1 MRRTPGEKS
10 IATAQAAELSCF
22 HPYRATLVHTNSSPA
37 ITPSPRKAS
46 LGLQT
51 QLHSVSRHTSLSPY
65 TRSNFQNMSSRPV
78 ALLLL
83 ACAALLSSQ
92 IVSVAAA
99 RRAAQKK
106 DMCGYPVSNQQP
118 TAELKR
124 CSDED
129 ASAAHDNGCPIP
141 YLTSR
146 NLLNY
151 QGQANEDLGEGGFGK
166 VRRKMLCAKACK
178 KAGRI
183 SCTHPRNVAQKYF
196 LDRGNAKKNALQLV
210 GLEREAL
217 IMARVACPSDASLL
231 QHPGRRYVV
240 ETYAIINNGSCS
252 DENPMS
258 ISMKIYEG
266 GDMKTYFNPNN
277 QKADKYTDCS
287 AKTELAL
294 KIAMGLQYIHATGI
308 THRDLHTGNILF
320 DAEGE
325 PAITDFGIS
334 MNGTHKLKVV
344 SVDDP
349 RYVAVYFFTHPPEF
363 SQEDGSSNVISDKS
377 DVYALGRIL
386 EHILYDTRTV
396 DNWKIKQWNAH
407 TYGGETRNGIDT
419 RFLPIPSSTPC
430 EVFAQ
435 HCALQSR

>member
-1 MRRTPGEKS
+1 
-10 IATAQAAELSCF
+10 
-22 HPYRATLVHTNSSPA
+22 
-37 ITPSPRKAS
+37 
-46 LGLQT
+46 
-51 QLHSVSRHTSLSPY
+51 
-65 TRSNFQNMSSRPV
+65 MSSRPV

-99 RRAAQKK
+99 AQKN

-118 TAELKR
+118 TAEIER
-124 CSDED
+124 CYDED

-151 QGQANEDLGEGGFGK
+151 EALEGEANQDLGQGGFGK
-166 VRRKMLCAKACK
+166 VQRKTLCAKVCKK
-178 KAGRI
+178 KAGSI
-183 SCTHPRNVAQKYF
+183 SCTHPRSVAQKYF
-196 LDRGNAKKNALQLV
+196 LPRVDEKKNALQLV
-210 GLEREAL
+210 GLEREAR
-217 IMARVACPSDASLL
+217 IMARVTCPSDASLL

-240 ETYAIINNGSCS
+240 ETYAIIDSGSCS
-252 DENPMS
+252 DQNPMS

-266 GDMKTYFNPNN
+266 GDMKTYFSPNN
-277 QKADKYTDCS
+277 KKANKYTDCS

-294 KIAMGLQYIHATGI
+294 KIAMGLQYIHATGV
-308 THRDLHTGNILF
+308 THRDLHSGNILF

-334 MNGTHKLKVV
+334 MNGTHKVKAY
-344 SVDDP
+344 SIDDP
-349 RYVAVYFFTHPPEF
+349 RYHAIHFFTHPPEF
-363 SQEDGSSNVISDKS
+363 GFSSNVISDKS
-377 DVYALGRIL
+377 DVFALGRVF
-386 EHILYDTRTV
+386 EQILYDTRTV
-396 DNWKIKQWNAH
+396 DKWHIKQVDARKH
-407 TYGGETRNGIDT
+407 GSIETRNGIDT

>member
-1 MRRTPGEKS
+1 
-10 IATAQAAELSCF
+10 
-22 HPYRATLVHTNSSPA
+22 
-37 ITPSPRKAS
+37 
-46 LGLQT
+46 
-51 QLHSVSRHTSLSPY
+51 
-65 TRSNFQNMSSRPV
+65 
-78 ALLLL
+78 
-83 ACAALLSSQ
+83 
-92 IVSVAAA
+92 
-99 RRAAQKK
+99 
-106 DMCGYPVSNQQP
+106 
-118 TAELKR
+118 
-124 CSDED
+124 
-129 ASAAHDNGCPIP
+129 
-141 YLTSR
+141 
-146 NLLNY
+146 
-151 QGQANEDLGEGGFGK
+151 
-166 VRRKMLCAKACK
+166 
-178 KAGRI
+178 
-183 SCTHPRNVAQKYF
+183 
-196 LDRGNAKKNALQLV
+196 
-210 GLEREAL
+210 
-217 IMARVACPSDASLL
+217 MARVACPSDASLL

-349 RYVAVYFFTHPPEF
+349 RYVAVQFFTHPPEF

-377 DVYALGRIL
+377 DVYALGRVF
-386 EHILYDTRTV
+386 EQILYDTRTV
-396 DNWKIKQWNAH
+396 DNWQIKQWNAH
-407 TYGGETRNGIDT
+407 TYGGWVEPIETRNGIDT

-430 EVFAQ
+430 EK
-435 HCALQSR
+435 LQAVAHKCLTLHYENRPSASRVVAMLRTCGDGGEKEWSDYFEIGIEGLKNIIRGDVLVSTFFLMFLGLFCFYVPLSIIKNS